1 VKVYVVYCHPD
12 PASFTAEI
20 RDRAVSALQ
29 TAGHELRVSDLY
41 ADEFEPVL
49 SLHERANHHAAPET
63 KTEVLAYCQNLQW
76 CESLVFI
83 YPTWW
88 SGQPAM
94 LKGWLDRVLVRG
106 VAWDLPE
113 GASRITPLLGNVR
126 RLVMVTSHGS
136 PAWVNMLEG
145 QTGRRVI
152 SRGLRVLCHRFTR
165 TTWVAMYGVDHS
177 TPTDRAE
184 FLDRVERRLQRL

>member
-12 PASFTAEI
+12 QASFMAAI

-29 TAGHELRVSDLY
+29 QAGHELRVSDLY

-49 SLHERANHHAAPET
+49 SLQERVDHHAPPET
-63 KTEVLAYCQNLQW
+63 KTEVLEYCRHLQW
-76 CESLVFI
+76 CDALVFV

-94 LKGWLDRVLVRG
+94 LKGWLDRVLIRG

-126 RLVMVTSHGS
+126 RLVIVTSHGS

-145 QTGRRVI
+145 QTGRRII
-152 SRGLRVLCHRFTR
+152 SRGVRVLCHRFAR
-165 TTWVAMYGVDHS
+165 TTWLAMYGVDHS

-184 FLDRVERRLQRL
+184 FLERVERRLQRL

>member
-12 PASFTAEI
+12 QASFMAAI

-29 TAGHELRVSDLY
+29 QAGHELRVSDLY

-49 SLHERANHHAAPET
+49 SLQERVDHHAPPET
-63 KTEVLAYCQNLQW
+63 KTEVLEYCRHLQW
-76 CESLVFI
+76 CDALVFV

-94 LKGWLDRVLVRG
+94 LKGWLDRVLIRG

-126 RLVMVTSHGS
+126 RLVIVTSHGS

-152 SRGLRVLCHRFTR
+152 SRGVRVLCHRFAR
-165 TTWVAMYGVDHS
+165 TTWLAMYGVDHS

-184 FLDRVERRLQRL
+184 FLERVERRLQRL

>member
-12 PASFTAEI
+12 PASFTAAV

-29 TAGHELRVSDLY
+29 GAGHELHVSDLY

-49 SLHERANHHAAPET
+49 SLHERVNHHAPPET
-63 KTEVLAYCQNLQW
+63 KTEVLEYCQNLQW
-76 CESLVFI
+76 CEALVFV

-106 VAWDLPE
+106 VAWELRD

-126 RLVMVTSHGS
+126 RLVIVTSHGS
-136 PAWVNMLEG
+136 ASWVNMLEG
-145 QTGRRVI
+145 QAGRRVI
-152 SRGLRVLCHRFTR
+152 SRGVRVLCHRFAR
-165 TTWVAMYGVDHS
+165 TTWLAMYGIDHS
-177 TPTDRAE
+177 TPNDRAE